1 MQNEKKQINSFLAV
15 SPLFF
20 MAITAFVGVVMFKI
34 DLKIVFILACAYACA
49 VSFYRG
55 YTYAEMEDVISE
67 KVGKAVPAILIMIAI
82 GIVIGTWIYSGTVP
96 MMIYYGL
103 KVINP
108 QFFLPTAFIICAVL
122 SVATGSSWSSAGT
135 AGLALIGVAAHIG
148 VPLPMAVGAVVAGA
162 SFGDK
167 LSPLSET
174 TNLAAVCAGTPLY
187 SHIGSMLYT
196 TIPAAIVGLVV
207 YLIVGLS
214 LGGSLE
220 QSASMQ
226 DILANLESIYSWN
239 LLLLLPAVL
248 VLVGA
253 LKKLPG
259 VPVMLASSVVALI
272 LGMVCHDFSFTE
284 GITAAISGFK
294 IETMTISGV
303 DTSNLSASVV
313 KLLNRGGLNSMTGLV
328 VLTVLG
334 NTFAALLNTS
344 GGIDVIISF
353 FERGANTDGKLIAGT
368 LIGSLAMAISSG
380 ASYAGMIALG
390 SALNPVY
397 LKRKIDPCVLSRC
410 LEDAGTMIVGLIPWA
425 TTGLYYIE
433 LFGISPFEFGIWAV
447 PCYTGIIIAL
457 IYGFTGKCIKRIK
470 D

>member
-1 MQNEKKQINSFLAV
+1 MQNEKKQISSFLAV

-20 MAITAFVGVVMFKI
+20 MAIIAFIGVVKLKI
-34 DLKIVFILACAYACA
+34 DLEIVFILACVYAA
-49 VSFYRG
+49 AISVYRG
-55 YTYAEMEDVISE
+55 YTYAEMETVISE
-67 KVGKAVPAILIMIAI
+67 KVGKAVPAILIMIVI

-103 KVINP
+103 KMINP
-108 QFFLPTAFIICAVL
+108 KFFLPTAFIICAVL

-135 AGLALIGVAAHIG
+135 AGLALVGVATHIG
-148 VPLPMAVGAVVAGA
+148 VPLPMAIGAVVAGA

-196 TIPAAIVGLVV
+196 TIPAALVGLVV
-207 YLIVGLS
+207 WFIAGFS
-214 LGGSLE
+214 LDSVAG

-226 DILANLESIYSWN
+226 EILTSLDSIYTWN
-239 LLLLLPAVL
+239 PLLLLPAVL
-248 VLVGA
+248 VLLGA

-259 VPVMLASSVVALI
+259 VPVMLAASVVALI
-272 LGMVCHDFSFTE
+272 LGMVFHGFSFAD
-284 GITAAISGFK
+284 GISAGVVGFK
-294 IETMTISGV
+294 IETMTIDGV
-303 DTSNLSASVV
+303 DTTNLGASVV
-313 KLLNRGGLNSMTGLV
+313 RLLNRGGLDSMTGLV
-328 VLTVLG
+328 VLTILG
-334 NTFAALLNTS
+334 NSFAALLNTC
-344 GGIDVIISF
+344 GGIDVIIQF
-353 FERGANTDGKLIAGT
+353 FEHSADTDGKLIAGT
-368 LIGSLAMAISSG
+368 LFGSLAMAIASG

-397 LKRKIDPCVLSRC
+397 IKRKIDPCVLSRC

-433 LFGISPFEFGIWAV
+433 LFGVSPFEFGIWAV

-457 IYGFTGKCIKRIK
+457 IYGFTGKCVKRIK